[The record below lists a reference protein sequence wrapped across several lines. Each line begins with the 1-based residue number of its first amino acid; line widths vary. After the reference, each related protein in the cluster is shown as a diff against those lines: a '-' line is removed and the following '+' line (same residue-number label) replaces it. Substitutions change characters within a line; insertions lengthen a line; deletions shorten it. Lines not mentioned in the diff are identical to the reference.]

1 MSRTYQ
7 VKDVARIAGLSVR
20 TLHYYDELGLLVPS
34 ARTPAGYRLYTDD
47 DLLRLQQIVIQ
58 RELGMPLEEIR
69 KALDDPDYDRRA
81 ALVRQRRELEQ
92 RAARAHEM
100 VRAIDRALAVLAQ
113 EDTMMTDD
121 KMQELFDGFDPKQ
134 HEDEAREKWGTTDA
148 YKISAE
154 RTKRYTEADW
164 RALRDE
170 QAAIYAE
177 RAAAQAA
184 GKRAD
189 DPDVL
194 AIAERH
200 RLSID
205 RWFYPCSPAH
215 HAALADLYEHDPRF
229 AANIDKH
236 RAGLTPFLSAA
247 IRGNAGRA
255 R

>member
-7 VKDVARIAGLSVR
+7 VKDVARIAGVSVR
-20 TLHYYDELGLLVPS
+20 TLHHYDELGLLVPS
-34 ARTPAGYRLYTDD
+34 ARTTAGYRLYTDD

-81 ALVRQRRELEQ
+81 ALLRQRAELEQ
-92 RAARAHEM
+92 RAARAREM
-100 VRAIDRALAVLAQ
+100 VRAIDRALAVLDHDTT
-113 EDTMMTDD
+113 EDTMKD
-121 KMQELFDGFDPKQ
+121 LFEGFDPKQ
-134 HEDEAREKWGTTDA
+134 YEDEARERWGHTDA

-164 RALRDE
+164 RTLRDE
-170 QAAIYAE
+170 QNAIY
-177 RAAAQAA
+177 RDLAAAQAS

-205 RWFYPCSPAH
+205 RWFYPCNH
-215 HAALADLYEHDPRF
+215 EMHANLADMYENDARF
-229 AANIDKH
+229 AANIDKFG
-236 RAGLTPFLSAA
+236 AGLTPFLSAA
-247 IRGNAGRA
+247 IRANGKRT
-255 R
+255 